1 MDQDWALSHTA
12 DNQGSRLLQELARGG
27 GGSDLVFRTKDLVDG
42 YAGKRRRIV
51 SDCVQASSSRGW
63 WGAHKNKEA
72 CAPQQQESTLLAQTR
87 AQAAVVAGQVLKLLT
102 VYGLL
107 VCVRRLERAL
117 K

>member
-1 MDQDWALSHTA
+1 M
-12 DNQGSRLLQELARGG
+12 
-27 GGSDLVFRTKDLVDG
+27 FRTKDLVDG
-42 YAGKRRRIV
+42 FAGAGERRRVIPD
-51 SDCVQASSSRGW
+51 SHYRGW
-63 WGAHKNKEA
+63 WGTHKDKEA
-72 CAPQQQESTLLAQTR
+72 CAQHQQQQESTLLAQTR

>member
-1 MDQDWALSHTA
+1 M
-12 DNQGSRLLQELARGG
+12 
-27 GGSDLVFRTKDLVDG
+27 FRTKDLVDG
-42 YAGKRRRIV
+42 FAGAGERRRVIPD
-51 SDCVQASSSRGW
+51 SGHRGW
-63 WGAHKNKEA
+63 WGTLQDKEA
-72 CAPQQQESTLLAQTR
+72 CVQHQQQSTLLAQTR

>member
-1 MDQDWALSHTA
+1 M
-12 DNQGSRLLQELARGG
+12 
-27 GGSDLVFRTKDLVDG
+27 FRTKDLVDG
-42 YAGKRRRIV
+42 CAGAGERHRVIPD
-51 SDCVQASSSRGW
+51 SHYGGW
-63 WGAHKNKEA
+63 WGTHKDKEA
-72 CAPQQQESTLLAQTR
+72 CAQQQQSTLLAQTR

>member
-1 MDQDWALSHTA
+1 M
-12 DNQGSRLLQELARGG
+12 
-27 GGSDLVFRTKDLVDG
+27 FRTKDLVDG
-42 YAGKRRRIV
+42 YAGDGERRRMIPD
-51 SDCVQASSSRGW
+51 SGHRGW
-63 WGAHKNKEA
+63 WGAHKDKEA
-72 CAPQQQESTLLAQTR
+72 CAPQQQQSTLLAQTR

>member
-1 MDQDWALSHTA
+1 M
-12 DNQGSRLLQELARGG
+12 
-27 GGSDLVFRTKDLVDG
+27 FRTKDLVDG
-42 YAGKRRRIV
+42 YAGDGERRRMI
-51 SDCVQASSSRGW
+51 SDCGNASSSRGW
-63 WGAHKNKEA
+63 WGAHQDKEA
-72 CAPQQQESTLLAQTR
+72 CAPQQQSTLLAQTR

>member
-1 MDQDWALSHTA
+1 M
-12 DNQGSRLLQELARGG
+12 
-27 GGSDLVFRTKDLVDG
+27 FRTKDLVDG
-42 YAGKRRRIV
+42 CAGAGERRRVIPD
-51 SDCVQASSSRGW
+51 SGHRGW
-63 WGAHKNKEA
+63 WGTHQDKEA
-72 CAPQQQESTLLAQTR
+72 CAQHHQQQQQQESTLLAQTR

>member
-1 MDQDWALSHTA
+1 M
-12 DNQGSRLLQELARGG
+12 
-27 GGSDLVFRTKDLVDG
+27 FRTKDLVDG

-63 WGAHKNKEA
+63 WGAHQDKEA
-72 CAPQQQESTLLAQTR
+72 CAPQQQQQSTLLAQTR

>member
-1 MDQDWALSHTA
+1 M
-12 DNQGSRLLQELARGG
+12 
-27 GGSDLVFRTKDLVDG
+27 FRTKDLVDG
-42 YAGKRRRIV
+42 YAGAGERRRVIPD
-51 SDCVQASSSRGW
+51 SGHRGW
-63 WGAHKNKEA
+63 WGTHQDKEA
-72 CAPQQQESTLLAQTR
+72 CAQHQQQSTLLAQTR

>member
-1 MDQDWALSHTA
+1 M
-12 DNQGSRLLQELARGG
+12 
-27 GGSDLVFRTKDLVDG
+27 FRTKDLVDG
-42 YAGKRRRIV
+42 CAGAGERRRVIPD
-51 SDCVQASSSRGW
+51 SHYRGW
-63 WGAHKNKEA
+63 WGTHKDKEA
-72 CAPQQQESTLLAQTR
+72 CDQKSTLLAQTR

>member
-1 MDQDWALSHTA
+1 M
-12 DNQGSRLLQELARGG
+12 
-27 GGSDLVFRTKDLVDG
+27 FRTKDLVDG
-42 YAGKRRRIV
+42 CAGAGERRRVIPD
-51 SDCVQASSSRGW
+51 SGHRGW
-63 WGAHKNKEA
+63 WGTHKDKEA
-72 CAPQQQESTLLAQTR
+72 CAQHQQEQESTVLAQTR

>member
-1 MDQDWALSHTA
+1 M
-12 DNQGSRLLQELARGG
+12 
-27 GGSDLVFRTKDLVDG
+27 FRTKDLVDG
-42 YAGKRRRIV
+42 FAGAGERRRVIPD
-51 SDCVQASSSRGW
+51 SHYRGW
-63 WGAHKNKEA
+63 WGTHRDKEA
-72 CAPQQQESTLLAQTR
+72 CDQHQQESTLLAQTR